1 VFSEGAGG
9 WSDGAL
15 VAQLTAS
22 DGVGGDGFGQSV
34 ATDGATVV
42 ALADQDGRESGSSIP
57 PSVLYLFPEPA
68 GGWSGPMH
76 ESARLVSG
84 SSTCTELSPASVSGP
99 TVTAICRVFG
109 TSTPVAQA
117 LVFSEPAGGWAGTL
131 GPSAEL
137 SASSDELIAGPD
149 AVTDGGRTILA
160 GGFCGFPRGCLLVFR
175 EPAGGWTGTVGAS
188 AKLLLPTNAPP
199 SAIAVSGSTV
209 FAATGSAALDSRGRA
224 SVYVFSRPGSTWPA
238 TVKPVATLA
247 YPSKGLDAGPHL
259 VASGRTVALTHVDVY
274 GTKDCVDPCSPS
286 GAIDVFGEPAR
297 GWSGTLTPQ
306 TVGAASGGD
315 IALQDR
321 TVLSSTGTNTI
332 KISDALL
339 SPPPT
344 ASALTLTGLGAN
356 RPHLRFDLSKPH
368 GPEIVSVT
376 VGLPAG
382 LRFNGSRKL
391 VAAAL
396 SITRHHTITLSGG
409 RLTVTLTS
417 VHKTLGV
424 SIGPRAMTESPALL
438 RTIQRQSHA
447 HKRLRRTLTATVTD
461 AAGDTTR
468 LPVRGSAGRPAAAR

>member
-22 DGVGGDGFGQSV
+22 DGVVGDDFGQSV
-34 ATDGATVV
+34 AIDGGTIV
-42 ALADQDGRESGSSIP
+42 ALASQEGRESGGSAP
-57 PSVLYLFPEPA
+57 PGVLYLFSEPA
-68 GGWSGPMH
+68 GGWSGTMH
-76 ESARLVSG
+76 ESATLVPG
-84 SSTCTELSPASVSGP
+84 SAICTSQPAISGP
-99 TVTAICRVFG
+99 TVTATCHVNG
-109 TSTPVAQA
+109 SSTLATA
-117 LVFSEPAGGWAGTL
+117 FVFSEPTGGWAGTVT
-131 GPSAEL
+131 PSAQL
-137 SASSDELIAGPD
+137 SGVSSPTT
-149 AVTDGGRTILA
+149 VTDGGRTILA
-160 GGFCGFPRGCLLVFR
+160 GANCGLLHSCVLVFR

-209 FAATGSAALDSRGRA
+209 FAASGSAALDLRGRA

-259 VASGRTVALTHVDVY
+259 VASRRTVALTHVDVY